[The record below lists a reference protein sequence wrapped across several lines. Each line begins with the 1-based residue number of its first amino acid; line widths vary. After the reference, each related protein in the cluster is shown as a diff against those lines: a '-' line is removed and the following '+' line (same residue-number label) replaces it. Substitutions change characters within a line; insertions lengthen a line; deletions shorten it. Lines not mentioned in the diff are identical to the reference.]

1 MHYFL
6 LSHLIFSLSLRSL
19 RERGDREFK
28 QDSFAQLAPLSAAYR
43 GGECAHGGSL
53 PRHAYRK
60 TVIIIIISMTS
71 LSSTASYKIGLY
83 QSVVN
88 GDLTLIVFSH
98 RYFTRIVIEFL
109 VNQVIIKKSNLSPR
123 NENLLYSLMLF

>member
-1 MHYFL
+1 MHYF
-6 LSHLIFSLSLRSL
+6 LIFSLSLRSL

-28 QDSFAQLAPLSAAYR
+28 QDSFAQLASLSAAYR

-60 TVIIIIISMTS
+60 TVIIISMTS
-71 LSSTASYKIGLY
+71 LFSTASYKIGLY

-88 GDLTLIVFSH
+88 GDFTLIVFSH
-98 RYFTRIVIEFL
+98 RYFTW
-109 VNQVIIKKSNLSPR
+109 II
-123 NENLLYSLMLF
+123 